1 MINTVNRT
9 LALVFQS
16 LRTTEHVK
24 GSPTVPSALL
34 SAPLTASL
42 HTHTF
47 TGLSRDLDL
56 IAEGLFK

>member
-34 SAPLTASL
+34 TASL
-42 HTHTF
+42 HTHTHTF

>member
-34 SAPLTASL
+34 TASL